1 MINNITYAYNNY
13 LLGYPKLILFLFL
26 LLLALISTNIPNF
39 KLDASADSLILDDD
53 KDLKLFR
60 ETTEKYETSEFLV
73 LTLTDTK
80 KEIFDKQNL
89 DLINKISEEIKKN
102 ELVKQ

>member
-53 KDLKLFR
+53 KDLKL
-60 ETTEKYETSEFLV
+60 LG
-73 LTLTDTK
+73 
-80 KEIFDKQNL
+80 KQLRNM
-89 DLINKISEEIKKN
+89 KRASF
-102 ELVKQ
+102 